1 MKVRQL
7 NESTALLTGATASIA
22 LECAAQ
28 LAEAGV
34 PRIMINGRNEE
45 RGRNAVEAIKARAPK
60 CDVRFVSADP
70 TSYAG
75 AEKVVQ
81 AAIHAFGGIDIL
93 VNSIPGPSAGTPSPF
108 DQKSPEILDAH
119 IRHHFAA
126 NVYMCRAALPH
137 MIERQGGS
145 IINFASD
152 AAKIATPGEAVIGGA
167 KAGTTMFSRTIAL
180 EQARNGIRVNIITPS
195 IVGETDSWDRVMS
208 NDFSRKLF
216 EKAVK
221 KARLGLVT
229 PVDIAPVVVFLAGPG
244 AAKITGQAI
253 SVNGAISAA

>member
-1 MKVRQL
+1 M
-7 NESTALLTGATASIA
+7 LTGATSSIG
-22 LECAAQ
+22 LECAVQ

-34 PRIMINGRNEE
+34 PRIVINGRNED
-45 RGRNAVEAIKARAPK
+45 RGKRAVEIISARAPGA
-60 CDVRFVSADP
+60 DIRFVAADP

-75 AEKVVQ
+75 ARQVVEG
-81 AAIHAFGGIDIL
+81 AIAAFGAIDIL
-93 VNSIPGPSAGTPSPF
+93 VNSIPGPSAGTPAPF
-108 DQKSPEILDAH
+108 DRKDPEILDAH

-137 MIERQGGS
+137 MIERQCGS

-180 EQARNGIRVNIITPS
+180 EQARNGIRVNIVTPS
-195 IVGETDSWDRVMS
+195 IVGDTDSWDRVMAS
-208 NDFSRKLF
+208 EFSRKLF
-216 EKAVK
+216 EKAAK
-221 KARLGLVT
+221 KAKLGLVT
-229 PVDIAPVVVFLAGPG
+229 PKDIAPVVVFLAGPG
-244 AAKITGQAI
+244 SAKITGQAI